1 MKTIRRFALVPML
14 LLGLLSMTVVPF
26 AAQAEDL
33 RGRFTLT
40 SETLWG
46 DVKLPAGE
54 YTYSLATRSSMPVI
68 LLRSV
73 DGTEAAFIAA
83 NAVTEAVP
91 MASNALT
98 IEKVNGV
105 NVVVALHVSDARTVL
120 HYSSPKSLIESAAK
134 SDDAKLMAAIGKK

>member
-68 LLRSV
+68 LLRSA
-73 DGTEAAFIAA
+73 DGNQAAFIAA
-83 NAVTEAVP
+83 SAETESTAMTP
-91 MASNALT
+91 NALT
-98 IEKVNGV
+98 IETINGV
-105 NVVVALHVSDARTVL
+105 NVVVALHMSDARTVL
-120 HYSSPKSLIESAAK
+120 HYASPKSLIESAAK
-134 SDDAKLMAAIGKK
+134 ADDAKLVAAIGKK